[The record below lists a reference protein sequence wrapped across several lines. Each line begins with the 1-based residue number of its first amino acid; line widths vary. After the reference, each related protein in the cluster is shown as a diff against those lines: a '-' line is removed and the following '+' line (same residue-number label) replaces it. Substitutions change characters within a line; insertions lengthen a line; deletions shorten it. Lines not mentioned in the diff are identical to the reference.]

1 MVTRAHPL
9 HGSHA
14 LGEATHNAAAILS
27 VAADLMPRTWL
38 PSQAAHIYAWVKA
51 RTGFEPSFRV
61 VFYPA
66 EYFRRMLGIF
76 PIGDP
81 TQYIPDDEARCV
93 A

>member
-1 MVTRAHPL
+1 MAC
-9 HGSHA
+9 
-14 LGEATHNAAAILS
+14 
-27 VAADLMPRTWL
+27 
-38 PSQAAHIYAWVKA
+38 QAAHIYAWVKA

-81 TQYIPDDEARCV
+81 TQYIPDSEVLSITPQGSDPLTIPQAIIRRAEV
-93 A
+93 LPWFGLQELPL